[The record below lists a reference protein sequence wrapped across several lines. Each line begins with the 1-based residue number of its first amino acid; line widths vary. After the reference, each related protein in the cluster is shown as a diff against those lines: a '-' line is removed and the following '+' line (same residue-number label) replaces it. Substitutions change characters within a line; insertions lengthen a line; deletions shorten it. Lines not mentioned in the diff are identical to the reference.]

1 MLEEEIKALFDT
13 DLVRCWNLDGEGNA
27 IEEEV
32 EIEEPEIE
40 VSILGDS
47 QCYWFL
53 FPELG

>member
-1 MLEEEIKALFDT
+1 MLEEEIKALFDVE
-13 DLVRCWNLDGEGNA
+13 LVRCWNLDGEGNA

-40 VSILGDS
+40 VSIQGDS